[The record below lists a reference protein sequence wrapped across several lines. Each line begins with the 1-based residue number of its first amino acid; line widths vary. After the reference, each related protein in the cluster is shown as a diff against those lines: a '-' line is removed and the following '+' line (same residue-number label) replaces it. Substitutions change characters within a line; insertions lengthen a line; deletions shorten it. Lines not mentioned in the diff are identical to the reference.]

1 VALTP
6 HTRTAPTHPPPL
18 PPRVAVANFE
28 VYYELDDDL
37 SRHVLDVASYVP
49 DGPDNS
55 WVLLERD
62 QAEPGT
68 PCQAGSGAGPEPEVV
83 IAEVA
88 QAKGGTVQ
96 VEGAAAIED
105 AD

>member
-1 VALTP
+1 MHTFGGTRVIWRRTSGGSYH
-6 HTRTAPTHPPPL
+6 HTRTAPTPSPRLL

-37 SRHVLDVASYVP
+37 SRHVLNVASYLP

-62 QAEPGT
+62 
-68 PCQAGSGAGPEPEVV
+68 
-83 IAEVA
+83 
-88 QAKGGTVQ
+88 
-96 VEGAAAIED
+96 
-105 AD
+105 